1 MKGIRTMVNRME
13 YFHQRGCLVS
23 GHGLDY
29 VMYAPTPEE
38 EIEAIFQKAL
48 KGESLA
54 WEETA
59 KYKTAFLLF
68 LVRQYHRLGWV
79 ENGEY
84 PYDEKALK
92 RMVEGICYQNAVSYF
107 GFSV

>member
-1 MKGIRTMVNRME
+1 MVNRME

-29 VMYAPTPEE
+29 VMYAPAPEE

-68 LVRQYHRLGWV
+68 LGRQYHRFGWV
-79 ENGEY
+79 MQPHYGCKRDNN
-84 PYDEKALK
+84 PAMSEKLDP
-92 RMVEGICYQNAVSYF
+92 EGFVL
-107 GFSV
+107 